1 MDTNLSQLS
10 FIFSHYPSPTLLISS
25 AGVN

>member
-1 MDTNLSQLS
+1 MDTNLSQFPL
-10 FIFSHYPSPTLLISS
+10 IFSCYPSPTLLIFS